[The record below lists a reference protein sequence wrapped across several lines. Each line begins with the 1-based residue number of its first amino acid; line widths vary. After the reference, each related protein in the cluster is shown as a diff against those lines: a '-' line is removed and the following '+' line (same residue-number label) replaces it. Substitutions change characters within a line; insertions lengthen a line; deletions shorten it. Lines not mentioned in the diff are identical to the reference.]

1 MTLIGVFPS
10 RKGDYAT
17 KLASYLATLVK
28 SHLVVKCFLSDDELY
43 SDCLVRSLIVHLVL
57 HASIIFVLIDS
68 CPYADCCLRIR
79 DSRVLEC
86 SRPQYSSWAT
96 LGLLPYLP
104 VISGDMGR
112 SSCQFPLAIWAF
124 LTKSCQPRSKLASW
138 DLYVE
143 AMVQESCPKSLVVIV
158 KIHSLPLD

>member
-1 MTLIGVFPS
+1 MSASFDTTVQES
-10 RKGDYAT
+10 RHANQFVVVGD
-17 KLASYLATLVK
+17 
-28 SHLVVKCFLSDDELY
+28 DDLDY
-43 SDCLVRSLIVHLVL
+43 CPLIVHLVL

-68 CPYADCCLRIR
+68 CPYADCCLHIR

-143 AMVQESCPKSLVVIV
+143 AMVRESCPKSLVVIV